1 MSSAYPA
8 TRPIARISGAFI
20 LCASASLLALSCAQA
35 QDVLVQ
41 TADAAGGVEEI
52 IVTAERRAADLQK
65 TAIAISAF
73 SATRLEERDTRSIRD
88 LAGQIPNFNVARV
101 TIGYTTQTFSLRGI
115 GEADPISEPAVSV
128 YVDDVYIPRQIGSM
142 TDFNDVERVEVL
154 RGPQGTLYGRNSS
167 AGALRVITRQPD
179 NDAHV
184 AAELSAG
191 NYGAVQGRATVSGPL
206 VQDKLYAS
214 LSYLHNS
221 RDGVTYNATL
231 GKDVNNIDVNAVR
244 LKLRATPT
252 EKLDID
258 LTLDYLRDRSDTR
271 GYVPVNQPGG
281 FNPYRTYSEVE
292 PYNKLDQGGGSL
304 RATYALSDE
313 LSLKSITAYRGFNQP
328 VDYENDGT
336 AALIQKNL
344 ITYNDQY
351 ATQEFQLNGDYEK
364 FSFTTGAFYLYERF
378 DVERDGFT
386 RQGPLATSSIR
397 REGAYN
403 ITKTNSAA
411 LFGQATWHATDRLNL
426 TAGLRFTREK
436 KNFSFDNKLI
446 DANRRIIG
454 QSIAGDATR
463 RWNSLTPKLTVEYQ
477 ATDSA
482 LVYATYA
489 QGFKAGGFDNRAT
502 LVVDAERG
510 FDPEKVKNYEAG
522 IKADWLDKR
531 LRTNLAAFYNDYTDL
546 QVSAYDPD
554 VFRSRRGNAASA
566 ETYGVELELEARLLE
581 SLSWQASAGWL
592 HAKYQDYKG
601 AGGNGVNA
609 DGNDLPTAPRLS
621 LSSSV
626 TWTISDDLSGGTL
639 TGNLN
644 GQYQTK
650 NYASALN
657 RLQEKIPNQGYL
669 NAGIN
674 WAQNGGPWSLGA
686 TVKNLTDEDHVV
698 GVGYTPAVGIHYVNI
713 ADPRTWLVTLRYRL

>member
-1 MSSAYPA
+1 MLNLNSFHISAL
-8 TRPIARISGAFI
+8 TRI
-20 LCASASLLALSCAQA
+20 LGASLLCSTALTSAQA
-35 QDVLVQ
+35 ADLPVQ
-41 TADAAGGVEEI
+41 TAEASAGAVEEI

-73 SATRLEERDTRSIRD
+73 SDARLEERDVRSIRD

-101 TIGYTTQTFSLRGI
+101 TIGYTTQTFSLRDI
-115 GEADPISEPAVSV
+115 GETDPISEPVVSV

-167 AGALRVITRQPD
+167 AGALRVITRQPG
-179 NDAHV
+179 NDVRA

-191 NYGAVQGRATVSGPL
+191 NYGAFQARANLSGP
-206 VQDKLYAS
+206 VVEDKFYAGIS
-214 LSYLHNS
+214 LLHNE

-244 LKLRATPT
+244 LKLRFTPNDD
-252 EKLDID
+252 LDID
-258 LTLDYLRDRSDTR
+258 LSLDYLRDRSDTR
-271 GYVPVNQPGG
+271 GYVPLVQPGG
-281 FNPYRTYSEVE
+281 FDPYRTFSEVE
-292 PYNKLDQGGGSL
+292 PANKLDQGGGAL
-304 RATYALSDE
+304 RIAYDLSPE
-313 LSLKSITAYRGFNQP
+313 LSLKSISAYRGFNQP

-351 ATQEFQLNGDYEK
+351 ATQEFQLNGD
-364 FSFTTGAFYLYERF
+364 FDAVSFTTGAFYLYERF

-386 RQGPLATSSIR
+386 RQGPLATSAIR

-411 LFGQATWHATDRLNL
+411 LFGQATWNATDRVRL
-426 TAGLRFTREK
+426 TAGLRYTNEQKEFTF
-436 KNFSFDNKLI
+436 NNKLI
-446 DANRRIIG
+446 NDQRQIIG
-454 QSIAGDATR
+454 QSIAGAAKRT
-463 RWNSLTPKLTVEYQ
+463 WNSVTPKLSVEFQ
-477 ATDSA
+477 ADPD
-482 LVYATYA
+482 LLLYATYA

-510 FDPEKVKNYEAG
+510 FNPEKVKNYEAG
-522 IKADWLDKR
+522 LKGQWLDNR
-531 LRTNLAAFYNDYTDL
+531 LRTNLAAFYNDYKDL

-566 ETYGVELELEARLLE
+566 ETYGVELELDAALTDG
-581 SLSWQASAGWL
+581 LSWQASGGWL
-592 HAKYQDYKG
+592 HANYLTYKG

-609 DGNDLPTAPRLS
+609 DGNRLPNAPRLT
-621 LSSSV
+621 LSSGL
-626 TWTISDDLSGGTL
+626 TWDIPGEVAGGAVKA
-639 TGNLN
+639 NIN
-644 GQYQTK
+644 GQYQT
-650 NYASALN
+650 ATFSSALN
-657 RLQEKIPNQGYL
+657 RAQEKVPNQGYL
-669 NAGIN
+669 NAGLT
-674 WAQNGGPWSLGA
+674 WTQAEGGPWSLSA

-698 GVGYTPAVGIHYVNI
+698 SVGYTPSVGINYVNI